1 MPHPFAPALERA
13 MLVNVDMIAQAAR
26 DLLAGRA
33 APSERLTAGGIGRSA
48 GHRPHPAPPPAPRP
62 GPVSAAASAPVSKAK
77 PAQNIPGE
85 AIKMPFGDLT
95 VSEGKLVRW
104 LKKLGESVAA
114 QEIVAEIETDKAV
127 VEIES
132 PAAGVIA
139 ALLHQEGDV
148 IKMGETIGVVG
159 KG

>member
-13 MLVNVDMIAQAAR
+13 MLVNTDMIAQAAL
-26 DLLAGRA
+26 DVLAGTSR
-33 APSERLTAGGIGRSA
+33 PSERLTSGGIGRSA
-48 GHRPHPAPPPAPRP
+48 GHRPPPPPPPAPRAAATP
-62 GPVSAAASAPVSKAK
+62 SAATPSPSAARASAV
-77 PAQNIPGE
+77 PGE
-85 AIKMPFGDLT
+85 PIKMPFGDLT

-104 LKKLGESVAA
+104 LKKEGESVAA

-132 PAAGVIA
+132 PAAGIIA

-148 IKMGETIGVVG
+148 IRMGETIAVVG
-159 KG
+159 KKS